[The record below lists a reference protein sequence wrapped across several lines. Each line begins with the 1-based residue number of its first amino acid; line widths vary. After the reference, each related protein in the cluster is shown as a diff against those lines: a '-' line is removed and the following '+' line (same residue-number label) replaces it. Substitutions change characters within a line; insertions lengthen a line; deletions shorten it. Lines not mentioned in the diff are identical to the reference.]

1 MCAHF
6 EFGTGLTKVYDGLC
20 AASYTVFDTRKDVR

>member
-6 EFGTGLTKVYDGLC
+6 AFGTGLTKVYDNFC
-20 AASYTVFDTRKDVR
+20 VASYVFGTKKDVR